1 MVDAERTMKYTPK
14 TLDEVRR
21 RLGGCSGETP
31 VEVEDGIPVRA
42 KTVADLRALSSWPPG
57 GWVLDVPV
65 NGDQQHG
72 VVRLEWPPYTS
83 L

>member
-1 MVDAERTMKYTPK
+1 MIDAERTMKYTPK

-21 RLGGCSGETP
+21 CLGGCSGHTP

-42 KTVADLRALSSWPPG
+42 KTVADLRALSIWPRG
-57 GWVLDVPV
+57 DWVLDVPTK
-65 NGDQQHG
+65 GDHPDG

-83 L
+83 F